1 MSKKIKKILFITPP
15 YHCGVLESA
24 GRWLPLNFVYL
35 AGSLR
40 KGGNYLLGYEV
51 EIYDAMVKFHGYKEI
66 RAYLENSKAD
76 IVATTAYTAMI
87 NDAVKVLK
95 LAKEINPSVIT
106 LLGGI
111 HPTFCFE
118 EILTMSPS
126 PSPLPS
132 SIPSP
137 TRGEGEV
144 EGQRERIN
152 PALACKS
159 GIKVRGKGIVDYII
173 CGEGEETITE
183 LVDCLSLNDDPSKV
197 PGIAFWKQGKVITT
211 PERAFITDLDSLA
224 MAWDLVDWRDY
235 TFRTKPGSI
244 LAVVSSSRGCTQ
256 SCTFCSQRLFWKQ
269 SWRAR
274 YPEKFVAEL
283 EYLNKKYG
291 VDVVMLS
298 DEVPT
303 LDRSRWERILDLLI
317 EKKMN
322 LELLMETRVDDILR
336 DKDILWKYKE
346 AGVLHIYVGV
356 ESASQETLDRFHK
369 NLKIEQS
376 AEAIELINQQGI
388 ISETSFVLGMPE
400 DTSESIKKTVELAE
414 YYNPDMAFFLAIAP
428 WPYSEI
434 YPELEPYIEV
444 FDYSKYNLVV
454 PVVKPK
460 QMTLEELNR
469 ELLNAFR
476 TFYMKKFSQ
485 LDQMSKFKRD
495 YLLAVA
501 KLFVEH
507 SYLAQEMK
515 SLGKKMPE
523 EVRKYLE
530 VVKPSVG

>member
-1 MSKKIKKILFITPP
+1 MKKKILFITPP

-35 AGSLR
+35 AGSLQ
-40 KGGNYLLGYEV
+40 KAGYEV
-51 EIYDAMVKFHGYKEI
+51 AIYDAMVKFHNYPEI
-66 RAYLENSKAD
+66 RNYLENSPAD
-76 IVATTAYTAMI
+76 VVATTAYTAMI
-87 NDAVKVLK
+87 NDALQVLK
-95 LAKEINPSVIT
+95 LAKEVNPSVIT

-118 EILTMSPS
+118 EILQENHSF
-126 PSPLPS
+126 
-132 SIPSP
+132 
-137 TRGEGEV
+137 
-144 EGQRERIN
+144 
-152 PALACKS
+152 
-159 GIKVRGKGIVDYII
+159 VDYII
-173 CGEGEETITE
+173 RGEGEETIIE
-183 LVDCLSLNDDPSKV
+183 LVNCLSAGDDPVKV
-197 PGIAFWKQGKVITT
+197 SGIAFRQEGKIVSTA
-211 PERAFITDLDSLA
+211 ERSFVADFDSLP
-224 MAWDLVDWRDY
+224 MAWDLIDWRDY

-244 LAVVSSSRGCTQ
+244 LAMVSSSRGCTQ
-256 SCTFCSQRLFWKQ
+256 GCTFCSQRLFWKQ

-274 YPEKFVAEL
+274 KPENFVIEL

-291 VDVVMLS
+291 IDVVMLS

-303 LDRSRWERILDLLI
+303 LDRARWERILDLLI
-317 EKKMN
+317 AKKMDM
-322 LELLMETRVDDILR
+322 ELLMETRVDDILR
-336 DKDILWKYKE
+336 DKDILHKYKK

-376 AEAIELINQQGI
+376 AEAIELINQQEI

-400 DTSESIKKTVELAE
+400 DTPESIKKTIELAQ

-434 YPELEPYIEV
+434 YPELKPYIQV
-444 FDYSKYNLVV
+444 FDYSKYNLVN

-469 ELLNAFR
+469 ALLNAFR
-476 TFYMKKFSQ
+476 TFYIRKFSQ
-485 LDQMSKFKRD
+485 LEQISKFKKD

-515 SLGKKMPE
+515 SISGKIPE
-523 EVRKYLE
+523 EVQKLITQMSADKVDKVTE
-530 VVKPSVG
+530 P

>member
-1 MSKKIKKILFITPP
+1 MFRKIKKILFITPP

-24 GRWLPLNFVYL
+24 GQWLPLNFIYL
-35 AGSLR
+35 AGSL
-40 KGGNYLLGYEV
+40 KKAGYEV
-51 EIYDAMVKFHGYKEI
+51 EIYDAMVKFHSYPEI
-66 RAYLENSKAD
+66 QKYLENSSAD

-87 NDAVKVLK
+87 NDALKVLK

-111 HPTFCFE
+111 HPTFCWE
-118 EILTMSPS
+118 EIFKESHTF
-126 PSPLPS
+126 
-132 SIPSP
+132 
-137 TRGEGEV
+137 
-144 EGQRERIN
+144 
-152 PALACKS
+152 
-159 GIKVRGKGIVDYII
+159 VDFVI
-173 CGEGEETITE
+173 CGEGEETIVE
-183 LVDCLSLNDDPSKV
+183 LLDCLSANDDPSKV
-197 PGIAFWKQGKVITT
+197 VGIAFWRDGKIIIT
-211 PERAFITDLDSLA
+211 PARPFIPDLDSLP
-224 MAWDLVDWRDY
+224 MAWDLVEWKDY

-244 LAVVSSSRGCTQ
+244 LTIVNSSRGCTQ
-256 SCTFCSQRLFWKQ
+256 GCTFCSQRLFWKQ

-274 YPEKFVAEL
+274 RPEKFVAEL
-283 EYLNKKYG
+283 EYLNKKYD
-291 VDVVMLS
+291 VDVAMLS

-317 EKKMN
+317 EKRKSGVITP
-322 LELLMETRVDDILR
+322 ELLMETRVDDILR

-376 AEAIELINQQGI
+376 AQAIELINEQGI

-400 DTSESIKKTVELAE
+400 DTPESIRKTVELAQ

-434 YPELEPYIEV
+434 YPELKPYIKI
-444 FDYSKYNLVV
+444 FDYSKYNLVN

-476 TFYMKKFSQ
+476 SFYMKKFFQ
-485 LDQMSKFKRD
+485 LDQMSKFKKD

-507 SYLAQEMK
+507 SYLAEEMK
-515 SLGKKMPE
+515 NISGKIPE
-523 EVRKYLE
+523 EVRSKL
-530 VVKPSVG
+530 KI

>member
-1 MSKKIKKILFITPP
+1 MKKKILFITPP

-35 AGSLR
+35 AGSLQ
-40 KGGNYLLGYEV
+40 KAGYEV
-51 EIYDAMVKFHGYKEI
+51 AIYDAMVKFHNYPEI
-66 RAYLENSKAD
+66 RNYLENSPAD
-76 IVATTAYTAMI
+76 VVATTAYTAMI
-87 NDAVKVLK
+87 NDALQALK
-95 LAKEINPSVIT
+95 LAKEVNPSVIT

-118 EILTMSPS
+118 EILQENHSF
-126 PSPLPS
+126 
-132 SIPSP
+132 
-137 TRGEGEV
+137 
-144 EGQRERIN
+144 
-152 PALACKS
+152 
-159 GIKVRGKGIVDYII
+159 VDYII
-173 CGEGEETITE
+173 RGEGEETIIE
-183 LVDCLSLNDDPSKV
+183 LVNCLSAGDDPVKV
-197 PGIAFWKQGKVITT
+197 SGIAFRQEGKIVSTA
-211 PERAFITDLDSLA
+211 ERSFVADFDSLP
-224 MAWDLVDWRDY
+224 MAWDLIDWRDY

-244 LAVVSSSRGCTQ
+244 LAMVSSSRGCTQ
-256 SCTFCSQRLFWKQ
+256 GCTFCSQRLFWKQ

-274 YPEKFVAEL
+274 KPENFVIEL

-291 VDVVMLS
+291 IDVVMLS

-303 LDRSRWERILDLLI
+303 LDRARWERILDLLI
-317 EKKMN
+317 AKKMDM
-322 LELLMETRVDDILR
+322 ELLMETRVDDILR
-336 DKDILWKYKE
+336 DKDILHKYKK

-376 AEAIELINQQGI
+376 AEAIELINQQEI

-400 DTSESIKKTVELAE
+400 DTPESIKKTIELAQ

-434 YPELEPYIEV
+434 YPELKPYIQV
-444 FDYSKYNLVV
+444 FDYSKYNLVN

-469 ELLNAFR
+469 ALLNAFR
-476 TFYMKKFSQ
+476 TFYIRKFSQ
-485 LDQMSKFKRD
+485 LEQISKFKKD

-515 SLGKKMPE
+515 SISGKIPE
-523 EVRKYLE
+523 EVQKLITQMSADKVDKVTE
-530 VVKPSVG
+530 P